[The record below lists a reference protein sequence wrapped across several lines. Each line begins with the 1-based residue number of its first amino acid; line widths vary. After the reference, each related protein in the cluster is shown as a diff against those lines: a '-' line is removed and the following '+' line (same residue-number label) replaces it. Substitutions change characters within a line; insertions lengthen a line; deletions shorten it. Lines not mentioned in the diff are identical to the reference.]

1 MIQYTLDNI
10 DLSFPFDEKFY
21 IYKSEKNT
29 ILYNLETEM
38 ENIFLIGLCI
48 SFLKEGK
55 NIIYVTNKNNYIL
68 NLCFNEILPNCGELF
83 VLPSTITFK
92 KLKTITKK
100 IDIIIFEDL
109 SQCKTGTQLKK
120 IFLEFEFKER
130 NLDTDNLN
138 LLNLKNKI
146 LDRIK
151 FLEIPNVIF
160 GNTNKYNSLPNEDF
174 DYVFEIK
181 KCNFTPPNQKKP
193 KILQLGLCIKDI
205 KNRYFDS
212 IMHDKMIFSFDS
224 YEIIC
229 ESEKCD

>member
-1 MIQYTLDNI
+1 MIRYTLENI

-38 ENIFLIGLCI
+38 ENVFFMGLCI

-55 NIIYVTNKNNYIL
+55 NIIYVTENNYLINRCYSQL
-68 NLCFNEILPNCGELF
+68 LPNCGELF
-83 VLPSTITFK
+83 ILHPTITFK
-92 KLKTITKK
+92 NLKTITKK

-120 IFLEFEFKER
+120 IFLEFDIKKN

-151 FLEIPNVIF
+151 FLKISNVIF
-160 GNTNKYNSLPNEDF
+160 GNTNKHNLLPDEDF

-181 KCNFTPPNQKKP
+181 KYDYKP
-193 KILQLGLCIKDI
+193 LDQDKYNILQFGLYVKDI
-205 KNRYFDS
+205 KNRYFES
-212 IMHDKMIFSFDS
+212 IIHDKLIFSYNLFR
-224 YEIIC
+224 IVC
-229 ESEKCD
+229 ESEKYN